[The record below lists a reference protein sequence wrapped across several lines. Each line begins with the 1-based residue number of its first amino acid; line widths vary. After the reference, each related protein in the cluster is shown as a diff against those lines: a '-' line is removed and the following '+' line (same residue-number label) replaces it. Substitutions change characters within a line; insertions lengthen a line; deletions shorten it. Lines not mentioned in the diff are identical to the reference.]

1 MQFTLLTVIHFIV
14 NVQRGE
20 RYINTIRTNQ

>member
-1 MQFTLLTVIHFIV
+1 MQFTLLTVIYFIV